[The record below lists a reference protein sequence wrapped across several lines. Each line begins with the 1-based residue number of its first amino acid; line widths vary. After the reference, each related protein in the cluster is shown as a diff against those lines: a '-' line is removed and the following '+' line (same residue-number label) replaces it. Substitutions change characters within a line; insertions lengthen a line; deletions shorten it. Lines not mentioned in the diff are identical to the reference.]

1 MAYITAED
9 LKKFARGA
17 RPEYVAALLGGI
29 AHLRDAGILEN
40 ERRLSHF
47 MGQVYHETGAF
58 TVVRESLTYTSTARL
73 RKVWPKRFR
82 NRPEADLKALVK
94 NPIALGD
101 EVYGGRMGNDKP
113 GDGYHYRG
121 GGFLQTTGKFAVRK
135 YAKALGLEPSA
146 GLLDDMTVCLRF
158 ACLEWKESGCNK
170 WADENDLRKVS
181 KAINTGSASSGIEPV
196 GMDDRKRAFARAW
209 GIWGD
214 KGRPELVPEP
224 PATTT
229 ETLVKVGPP
238 ALAIGEVIRKGY
250 EALPP
255 APDLAPLTAWQSAIQ
270 IGLSLLEFVSAHW
283 AWFAAAAIAWGI
295 FGWGVPW
302 LKRRLA

>member
-9 LKKFARGA
+9 LKTFARGA
-17 RPEYVAALLGGI
+17 RPEYVAALLGGLD
-29 AHLRDAGILEN
+29 HLRQAGILEN

-47 MGQVYHETGAF
+47 MAQLYHETGAF
-58 TVVRESLTYTSTARL
+58 TVVRESLNYASTARL

-82 NRPEADLKALVK
+82 NRSEADLKALVK

-101 EVYGGRMGNDKP
+101 EVYGGRMGNDRP

-121 GGFLQTTGKFAVRK
+121 GGFLQTTGKGAVKK
-135 YAKALGLEPSA
+135 YAKSLGLEPSP
-146 GLLDDMTVCLRF
+146 GLLDDMSVCLRF
-158 ACLEWKESGCNK
+158 ACLEWQESGCNK

-196 GMDDRKRAFARAW
+196 GMDARKAAFARAW

-214 KGRPELVPEP
+214 KGRPETVPEP

-229 ETLVKVGPP
+229 ETVAKVGVPTGGGLLMVKE
-238 ALAIGEVIRKGY
+238 AY
-250 EALPP
+250 DALPP

-270 IGLSLLEFVSAHW
+270 VGLTLLEFVSARW
-283 AWFAAAAIAWGI
+283 PWFAAAGIAWAI